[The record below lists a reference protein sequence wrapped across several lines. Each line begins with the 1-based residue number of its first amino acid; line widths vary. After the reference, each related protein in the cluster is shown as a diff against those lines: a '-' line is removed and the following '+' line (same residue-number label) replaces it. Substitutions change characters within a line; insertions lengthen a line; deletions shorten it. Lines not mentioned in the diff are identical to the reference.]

1 MKSLLG
7 IILGNIARDITNVK
21 QNTQQNTQLF
31 EKLKCTLICTRL
43 IGTQKYPR
51 SLSDCDL
58 IALKINNVSFANL
71 AAFATFHVAVY
82 PDAAFG
88 NSGLRHAPGMAETH
102 DLQELV
108 EFDKVGVC

>member
-21 QNTQQNTQLF
+21 KNTQLF
-31 EKLKCTLICTRL
+31 EKLKCALICTRL
-43 IGTQKYPR
+43 MGTQKYPR